1 MHINY
6 PVTDSMA
13 HNDRDN
19 NICEICAVLVGWG
32 TSVVLSVSMKMGD
45 IVWFGTHITINS
57 IGMKMGEPPDPTIYS
72 WMSHWKY
79 SMTMPTCECEY

>member
-1 MHINY
+1 MTPNY
-6 PVTDSMA
+6 
-13 HNDRDN
+13 RDN

-79 SMTMPTCECEY
+79 SMTMPTCECKY